1 MAPRRND
8 DGFRTAMLEAA
19 AALIAER
26 GYHAVRIADIAEACD
41 ASTGSVHYHFSGKDD
56 VLTAALRFAIERA
69 FARNRDALRGVDDA
83 RERLVRL
90 IELQLPAGP
99 DLRGEWAV
107 WLEYWT
113 ESARRPELQEL
124 HRELYAGWR
133 HLIAD
138 TVRRGQRQGVF
149 RAGDADALA
158 ETLHGADRRCRRAR
172 DDGLARGGGGGGRP
186 ADAGAPRRLR
196 GRARRRRSGAHL
208 IAPTLSALVV
218 RLSVGKRPAT
228 WCDACGRS
236 VHQAR
241 DRRSRPRVR
250 WGRQR
255 SGSVP

>member
-133 HLIAD
+133 HLIAE

-158 ETLHGADRRCRRAR
+158 ETLTALIDGAAVHVIT
-172 DDGLARGGGGGGRP
+172 GLRG
-186 ADAGAPRRLR
+186 AGAPVM
-196 GRARRRRSGAHL
+196 RALLA
-208 IAPTLSALVV
+208 AYVDEQLVS
-218 RLSVGKRPAT
+218 RAA
-228 WCDACGRS
+228 DA
-236 VHQAR
+236 VQ
-241 DRRSRPRVR
+241 
-250 WGRQR
+250 
-255 SGSVP
+255 

>member
-26 GYHAVRIADIAEACD
+26 GYHAVRIADIAAACG

-90 IELQLPAGP
+90 IELQLPAGA

-149 RAGDADALA
+149 RDGDADALA
-158 ETLHGADRRCRRAR
+158 ETLTALIDGAAVHVMT
-172 DDGLARGGGGGGRP
+172 GLP
-186 ADAGAPRRLR
+186 DAGEGEGAGRMR
-196 GRARRRRSGAHL
+196 GLLVAFVDAHVVAGAE
-208 IAPTLSALVV
+208 A
-218 RLSVGKRPAT
+218 
-228 WCDACGRS
+228 
-236 VHQAR
+236 
-241 DRRSRPRVR
+241 
-250 WGRQR
+250 
-255 SGSVP
+255 